1 MKNILKVSIKKK
13 DHFTL
18 KKNHIMNNKN
28 IISNSKNKII
38 NSKNKITYNKDL
50 FIYKNNIEKTNKKN
64 KIEEVIQQ
72 FNFNKH
78 RIIVEDSYIESKTQ
92 NTFIIFNSV
101 YDILTLVYINNNN
114 NNNII
119 TFNLVDFKKINEIKN
134 NNPERKIIHLRHYQ
148 CKKSNKD
155 LILTIINY
163 NLIEIF
169 DITNLE
175 RLLTLKNIYENGKIY
190 SSCFIE
196 EKNNIYV
203 LTSNES
209 VFNAEGIKV
218 FDFKGNMIK
227 SIKNSF
233 FSTYFIDFY
242 FDEKSSTN
250 FIITGNSKFIRSYN
264 YDKNIFY
271 RKYYEYNILEH
282 YNAVIFEKND
292 IVKMME
298 IDTDGIVRIWNFH
311 SGNLIKKIETEKQL
325 SGIYLWDKEFLFIG
339 MNDKNVEIFEINE
352 EKLIYCFLSN
362 FCILKMEK
370 IEHPNLGKCLLAQS
384 KDKILLYNN

>member
-1 MKNILKVSIKKK
+1 MKNILKLPNKKI
-13 DHFTL
+13 DDFTL

-38 NSKNKITYNKDL
+38 NSKNKITYNKNL
-50 FIYKNNIEKTNKKN
+50 FIHKNNIEKTNKKN

-196 EKNNIYV
+196 EKNNIYA

-233 FSTYFIDFY
+233 FSTYFIDF
-242 FDEKSSTN
+242 
-250 FIITGNSKFIRSYN
+250 
-264 YDKNIFY
+264 
-271 RKYYEYNILEH
+271 
-282 YNAVIFEKND
+282 
-292 IVKMME
+292 
-298 IDTDGIVRIWNFH
+298 
-311 SGNLIKKIETEKQL
+311 
-325 SGIYLWDKEFLFIG
+325 
-339 MNDKNVEIFEINE
+339 
-352 EKLIYCFLSN
+352 
-362 FCILKMEK
+362 
-370 IEHPNLGKCLLAQS
+370 
-384 KDKILLYNN
+384 